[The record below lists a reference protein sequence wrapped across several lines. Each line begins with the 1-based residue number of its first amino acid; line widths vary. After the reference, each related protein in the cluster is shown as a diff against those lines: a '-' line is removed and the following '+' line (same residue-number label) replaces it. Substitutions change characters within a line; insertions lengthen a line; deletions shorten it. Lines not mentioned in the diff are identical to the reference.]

1 MQINRKFLRRVSI
14 YTVLILTVSCVPNT
28 KKNKSS
34 ETMPEM
40 EGKKVESIIEL
51 LVGTY
56 SDEESK
62 GIYKYHFNVATGE
75 LSDKLLLAEQTSP
88 TFLCI
93 SKDRST
99 VYSVNRP
106 DPATTTVYKWNEN
119 RTALLEQS
127 THLSEGEGPCYVAL
141 NEAENLLGVANY
153 ASGNI
158 AVYPLDSSGAISG
171 ETQIRQHSG
180 SGPFLPNQQSPHAH
194 CTMFDASGRFLYV
207 SDLGIDKVLLYRID
221 ADRKLQEPTLALSM
235 DPGDGPRLIISH
247 PEKNQVFI
255 INELSS
261 SVVSVTVDT
270 ETGIFTR
277 IDKQSTL
284 PPDFEGK
291 NACGDIRLSNDGRFL
306 YASNRGHN
314 SIAIFAVTEEGKMSL
329 VHNEPVQGDWP
340 RNFTLSPNGKFL
352 LVANRRSNNIVVF
365 EVDSQS
371 GLLTY
376 SGNQVAIS
384 QPVCLV
390 F

>member
-1 MQINRKFLRRVSI
+1 MLLIF
-14 YTVLILTVSCVPNT
+14 TVACKTNT
-28 KKNKSS
+28 KKNKNT
-34 ETMPEM
+34 EAIPEM
-40 EGKKVESIIEL
+40 EGKEVESTVEL

-56 SDEESK
+56 TDEESK
-62 GIYKYHFNVATGE
+62 GIYKYHFNVATGK

-93 SKDRST
+93 SRDRST

-119 RTALLEQS
+119 RTALIEKS
-127 THLSEGEGPCYVAL
+127 THLSEGEGPCYVTL
-141 NEAENLLGVANY
+141 NEKENLLGIANY

-158 AVYPLDSSGAISG
+158 AVYPLDSSGSISG
-171 ETQIRQHSG
+171 EAQTRQHSG
-180 SGPFLPNQQSPHAH
+180 SGLFLPNQKSPHAH
-194 CTMFDASGRFLYV
+194 CTIFDASGRFLYV
-207 SDLGIDKVLLYRID
+207 TDLGIDKILLYPID
-221 ADRKLQEPTLALSM
+221 TDGKLQEQQLALGM
-235 DPGDGPRLIISH
+235 DSGDGPRLLISH

-261 SVVSVTVDT
+261 SVVSATVNP

-284 PPDFEGK
+284 PAGFEGK
-291 NACGDIRLSNDGRFL
+291 NACADIRLSNDGRFL

-314 SIAIFAVTEEGKMSL
+314 SIAIFSVTEEGKLSL

-365 EVDSQS
+365 DVDTES

-376 SGNQVAIS
+376 SGNQTPIS